1 MALFTDTKIS
11 GEDEDEEE
19 LELVRL
25 TNINVVATGLVDR
38 AANRATFFALKR
50 EAPMADEP
58 RTKQAPSAEMTDDE
72 LRAAQKVR
80 SEEYGIEVVED
91 AALTFP
97 EDMPTDLELYA
108 DPVNLAYPVDTEER
122 AQNARVRFKQFAD
135 EGYSTDESKVVV
147 HERIV
152 RAELAFDIVPS
163 FDPEDKLDALL
174 SDETKAKLEAAEK
187 AEAEPDAEKVDPDP
201 AEPDADAPAE
211 PVEAAEDAEP
221 AEMVDDAAQEPAQMA
236 ELSAADHLRDVIS
249 GMEAG
254 APVSEEQILDLESV
268 VEHIESGSMPAKPAP
283 SPPDQESES
292 EQMATNDPAEMSD
305 DAAMKSGR
313 PQFSKARMGE
323 LMAAYDALGKVLE
336 SVNAMA
342 ADEMAGSQKAAGPDI
357 EELTAALAAKDEAL
371 AASTAEVVSLKAAV
385 ESSSRRAAPPAT
397 FGVEGRQSVP
407 PKPQPKRLNPLNMR
421 IGQD

>member
-80 SEEYGIEVVED
+80 SEEYGIEVIED

-135 EGYSTDESKVVV
+135 EGYSTDESKAVV

-152 RAELAFDIVPS
+152 QAELGFDVVPS

-201 AEPDADAPAE
+201 AEPEADAPAE

-268 VEHIESGSMPAKPAP
+268 VEHIESGSMPAKPALSP
-283 SPPDQESES
+283 SDQESES
-292 EQMATNDPAEMSD
+292 EQMAAE
-305 DAAMKSGR
+305 KSGR